1 MSFTE
6 AMHLLELRVMLNC
19 VKRQPA
25 EQEIPNLRND
35 NASQGSSSSEWQ
47 LALRGKIA
55 RFARRWNGY
64 LEY

>member
-35 NASQGSSSSEWQ
+35 NASQGSSSSE
-47 LALRGKIA
+47 
-55 RFARRWNGY
+55 
-64 LEY
+64 